1 MVHHSYL
8 KSRIRT
14 EREQGRSNQRMR
26 RTDTCELRELPC
38 EGYQIISLNTCVIR
52 ANVRESNDAAVFV

>member
-1 MVHHSYL
+1 
-8 KSRIRT
+8 
-14 EREQGRSNQRMR
+14 MR